1 MNDYL
6 KLISE
11 ELNIVLVFSN
21 LRAIIQCQSL
31 KMFAYKIILA
41 NINRHKE
48 IG

>member
-1 MNDYL
+1 MNNYL
-6 KLISE
+6 RLISE

-31 KMFAYKIILA
+31 KMFEYKIMPI
-41 NINRHKE
+41 NICENKE